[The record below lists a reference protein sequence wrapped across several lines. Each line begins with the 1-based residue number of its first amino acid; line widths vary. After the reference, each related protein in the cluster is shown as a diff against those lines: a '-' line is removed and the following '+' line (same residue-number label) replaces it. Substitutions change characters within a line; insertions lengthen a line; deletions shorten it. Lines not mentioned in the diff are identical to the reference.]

1 MGKFSFRKMPYLA
14 EFVLNAAALSYMIGK
29 RLADRRIS
37 YKKYDENK
45 KRCRIMSKDC
55 CNFLCQKLVF

>member
-1 MGKFSFRKMPYLA
+1 MPYLA

-45 KRCRIMSKDC
+45 KD
-55 CNFLCQKLVF
+55 VG